1 MKNITELKSD
11 LNHFTSTEA
20 YHRYSRNLVLTDGA
34 LYLANNAECFWL
46 FDIVDSIIGT
56 EYTKNEDFLFV
67 KVQKEKNNSCW
78 VRIEDGNGER
88 IYAQE
93 IEYTDFPM
101 DEYSFF
107 VQKTS
112 DMENNNFYV
121 AMLTSEY

>member
-20 YHRYSRNLVLTDGA
+20 YHRCSRNLVLTDGA